1 MSREGNLVTVS
12 RLPPVDY
19 RDILQTAS
27 LVLSVWRNFVTLTFY
42 TVRKK
47 VNSCNICA
55 MLYYAARENESNV
68 KLIHSKPR
76 RYVIRHV
83 TINWAKPVKVFRHF
97 RIPCFSLLYSTV
109 KMRRHK
115 KASQPK
121 LFVNE
126 GAGGVGTDQVVC
138 QNFECTL
145 PCKGSQ
151 HWSVTTIDAASH
163 NSSSRMFFINIY

>member
-27 LVLSVWRNFVTLTFY
+27 LVLSVWSNFVTLTFY

-68 KLIHSKPR
+68 KLIHSKP
-76 RYVIRHV
+76 VMWFV
-83 TINWAKPVKVFRHF
+83 T
-97 RIPCFSLLYSTV
+97 SQSTGQSQSMCSDIFGFPAFHCYTPRS
-109 KMRRHK
+109 KWEDL
-115 KASQPK
+115 KASQPN